1 MAYFK
6 IEYKDDNGMTV
17 IHDYS
22 MYVNKLLVDTK
33 HKYTARENASGN
45 LLVKYITK
53 KHNINVGIIPLDAS
67 VLSTLMSD
75 INRFE
80 VTVHYLDPET
90 NSLRSAACIIP
101 INSIE
106 YYTIQAGNTMTKAF
120 NLTFEEK

>member
-1 MAYFK
+1 MAYLK
-6 IEYKDDNGMTV
+6 ING
-17 IHDYS
+17 HDYS

-53 KHNINVGIIPLDAS
+53 KHNISVGIIPLDAS

-80 VTVHYLDPET
+80 VTVQYLDPET